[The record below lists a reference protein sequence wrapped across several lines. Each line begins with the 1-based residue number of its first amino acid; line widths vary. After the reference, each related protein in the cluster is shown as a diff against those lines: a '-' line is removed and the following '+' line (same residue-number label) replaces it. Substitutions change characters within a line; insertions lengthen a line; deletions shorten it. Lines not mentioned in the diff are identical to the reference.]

1 MIQDTETN
9 KNMITSTS
17 QTCCTILIIVA
28 GASKFEDISSRNK
41 QTWKHAILSY
51 ILGLEKLNVGVNK

>member
-17 QTCCTILIIVA
+17 QTCTILIIVA

>member
-1 MIQDTETN
+1 MLQDTETI

-28 GASKFEDISSRNK
+28 GAGKFEDMSSRNK